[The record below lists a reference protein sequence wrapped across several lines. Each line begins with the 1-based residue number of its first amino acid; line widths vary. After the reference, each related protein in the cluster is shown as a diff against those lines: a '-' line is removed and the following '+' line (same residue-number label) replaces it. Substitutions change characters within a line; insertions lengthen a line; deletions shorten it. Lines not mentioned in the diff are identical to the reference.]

1 MSLRPTD
8 IAPRK
13 GSTSTSILSPVPRVG
28 VQLHTKSGTLSEQQE
43 FPPAPAPAPCTPTFD
58 LTEGIYDAVS
68 IDPTSMPFA
77 NELDGLGIR
86 VFYKKLNGQW
96 KPWLV
101 ETRSAL
107 LRSINVRGYGLYAA
121 SNFTGPSDSAT
132 RMAPRP
138 GQTIGYYQEG
148 ARSIASDVDADS
160 LRRVASEFVARG
172 KDKLVIIK
180 QRGSS
185 QFELFDGDSPRG
197 PDFPTFHYIND
208 ARNLARSNNVELND
222 TGMLRATRNIPAVNW
237 DASTLRDFG
246 FQAELS
252 FSYGKAY
259 WDSQMA
265 VGREDQPVL
274 LEGPFL
280 SAVDEVFSHLSLRK
294 LVGIG
299 CDAGKQPC
307 RRSSRL
313 QSEVDLFTSVPDLNA
328 VERDGNGR
336 VVYVDLADGT
346 TDSMSALQ
354 ARLKTIQP
362 SQAQL
367 LRMPLI
373 NRSRALVEVD
383 DQTAL
388 IFFRAWMLTI
398 LGSGSSMGDAM
409 RELIAPLGQRI
420 LLLGGHFICPRVTE
434 YEPRILPQEPH
445 TDVGITGEVI
455 GIGLHV
461 QGEPMRTLLDPHATL
476 DSDGNVQ
483 GGTGFRQASTP
494 AFAFETGA
502 VHAGPG
508 VPYVAGPYPRFITN
522 RIFFL
527 LCSAELPPAR
537 IAKHRADNGLLGCA
551 NLVLTKA

>member
-1 MSLRPTD
+1 MPS
-8 IAPRK
+8 
-13 GSTSTSILSPVPRVG
+13 VPRLG
-28 VQLHTKSGTLSEQQE
+28 VQLHTKSGTSSEQQE
-43 FPPAPAPAPCTPTFD
+43 FPPAPSPAPCTPVFD
-58 LTEGIYDAVS
+58 VTEGIYDVVS
-68 IDPTSMPFA
+68 IDPTIVPFA

-86 VFYKKLNGQW
+86 VFYKKLNDGKW

-107 LRSINVRGYGLYAA
+107 LRSINVRGYGIYAA

-148 ARSIASDVDADS
+148 ACSIASDVDADS

-185 QFELFDGDSPRG
+185 RFELFDGDSPRG

-208 ARNLARSNNVELND
+208 ALNIARSNNVELND

-237 DASTLRDFG
+237 DASTLGDFG

-265 VGREDQPVL
+265 VGREDQPIL
-274 LEGPFL
+274 LEGRLL

-294 LVGIG
+294 LVAIG

-313 QSEVDLFTSVPDLNA
+313 QPEAFAPVPDLNA

-336 VVYVDLADGT
+336 VVYVDLAVGT

-354 ARLKTIQP
+354 AQLKTIQP

-373 NRSRALVEVD
+373 NRSRVLVEVD

-388 IFFRAWMLTI
+388 NFFQVWMLDI
-398 LGSGSSMGDAM
+398 LGSASDMGDAI
-409 RELIAPLGQRI
+409 RELVAPLGQQI
-420 LLLGGHFICPRVTE
+420 LLLGGHFISPRVTE
-434 YEPRILPQEPH
+434 YEPRILPQTPH

-508 VPYVAGPYPRFITN
+508 VPHVAGPYPRFITN

-527 LCSAELPPAR
+527 MCSAELPPAR
-537 IAKHRADNGLLGCA
+537 IAKHRADNGLLGSA
-551 NLVLTKA
+551 NLVFTKA